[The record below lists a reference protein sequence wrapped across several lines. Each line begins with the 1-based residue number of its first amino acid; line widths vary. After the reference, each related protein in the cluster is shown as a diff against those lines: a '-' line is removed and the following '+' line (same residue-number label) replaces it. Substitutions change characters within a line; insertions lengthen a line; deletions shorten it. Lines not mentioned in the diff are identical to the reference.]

1 MRTSRSRRGGRG
13 KGNKGK
19 AAAEAANAT
28 GLKENAVTGNHT
40 MMVAPHLAMGMGH
53 SVAGHGMG
61 GAQMC
66 HGSASAKWQMAPMAN
81 QQQQLTIKPAKS
93 TAALQSGDR
102 RQQNLGSALLTK
114 RRLKL
119 ITKRRSRRTDHD
131 NFVAPKIPHM
141 STDSPGR
148 DQRQLATGPQ
158 EVNAVIPKPRPNIS
172 RQMGHGMWMGT
183 GERSQHLLQLFRSRN
198 GLHDAE
204 GIDREGR
211 QTHLKPRIPGTS
223 QLDLLQT
230 LPLLTHQRGTEQDLV
245 LPRLESILESLIIVR
260 AETAGPDMDDVE
272 DNAPGSLAEHLLR
285 QCSLLCTGPGP
296 GTKVG

>member
-1 MRTSRSRRGGRG
+1 
-13 KGNKGK
+13 
-19 AAAEAANAT
+19 
-28 GLKENAVTGNHT
+28 
-40 MMVAPHLAMGMGH
+40 
-53 SVAGHGMG
+53 
-61 GAQMC
+61 
-66 HGSASAKWQMAPMAN
+66 
-81 QQQQLTIKPAKS
+81 
-93 TAALQSGDR
+93 
-102 RQQNLGSALLTK
+102 
-114 RRLKL
+114 
-119 ITKRRSRRTDHD
+119 
-131 NFVAPKIPHM
+131 M

-148 DQRQLATGPQ
+148 DQRQLATGAQ
-158 EVNAVIPKPRPNIS
+158 EVNAVIPKTRPNIS

-183 GERSQHLLQLFRSRN
+183 GERCQHLLELFRSRN

-204 GIDREGR
+204 GIDGKGR
-211 QTHLKPRIPGTS
+211 QTHLKTRIPGTS

-296 GTKVG
+296 GTKVGQLRIKRRLINPEQHNIVWCGKRAAPLKKQLPSHRIGTVQGRRHQPGEQQGETPKNGEQHTATQPTQGDGAESPSSRSITGNVSNGWENPLIRGLFSRRCSASFRGMN